1 METCIVYF
9 KVFEPWHRGPA
20 TVSIIVS
27 ERVAAPFLP
36 FRLPSR
42 TRYSILFTKEEITNR
57 STNAIHPPLL
67 IQENREEVTTSLSY
81 GHALCLSGPDGRGTM
96 QGNQGQRWDGCGNPR
111 WNRVTWLLPLCKK
124 CMLIRGGFRE
134 TVFGG
139 RFSIRISSHAYL
151 ILYEMFLRSRKLIIF
166 NKKRKWELSSKVQNL
181 VWLIFFFY

>member
-42 TRYSILFTKEEITNR
+42 TRFYSIHEGGDHEPIHERHSSSTSDPGESRR
-57 STNAIHPPLL
+57 SDNFSLLRPRSVSVWTRWEGDNA
-67 IQENREEVTTSLSY
+67 RESRATV
-81 GHALCLSGPDGRGTM
+81 
-96 QGNQGQRWDGCGNPR
+96 RWVWE